1 MYGITNITEIIPFA
15 VLISPQL
22 SWKSPQQ
29 TRHLQIFLIPRLS
42 LYKLLSQSF
51 QTAPQSFSESL
62 FHSFSISLSLHLLS
76 NIQNLSS
83 FLPKAV
89 SSIDFTRFLHP
100 LHHIPVS
107 WFSLFSLKYSSF
119 PLSLSFSLFKSSKS
133 SKESFSSLSSLLIFF
148 ERIIYFHLAYL
159 FSKFYFQFQILV
171 KTSIS

>member
-62 FHSFSISLSLHLLS
+62 FYGLHGQKQEQNHHAHIVDQVSYIKIAVHEIIISLK
-76 NIQNLSS
+76 QGQ
-83 FLPKAV
+83 
-89 SSIDFTRFLHP
+89 P
-100 LHHIPVS
+100 LQK
-107 WFSLFSLKYSSF
+107 W
-119 PLSLSFSLFKSSKS
+119 
-133 SKESFSSLSSLLIFF
+133 
-148 ERIIYFHLAYL
+148 
-159 FSKFYFQFQILV
+159 
-171 KTSIS
+171 

>member
-100 LHHIPVS
+100 LHHFPIS

-133 SKESFSSLSSLLIFF
+133 SKESFSSLSSLLIFLHGLYIF
-148 ERIIYFHLAYL
+148 ILHT
-159 FSKFYFQFQILV
+159 SFQN
-171 KTSIS
+171 SISNFKF

>member
-100 LHHIPVS
+100 LHHIPVFFI
-107 WFSLFSLKYSSF
+107 FSQIFKFSTKSF
-119 PLSLSFSLFKSSKS
+119 VFSFQV
-133 SKESFSSLSSLLIFF
+133 I
-148 ERIIYFHLAYL
+148 
-159 FSKFYFQFQILV
+159 
-171 KTSIS
+171 